1 SGEEIMSTFN
11 LPPCRLVG
19 DIKNVIKDA
28 ILDGKIPNEYEAAKA
43 LMFETYNKLRVEG

>member
-1 SGEEIMSTFN
+1 MSTFN

-43 LMFETYNKLRVEG
+43 LMHETYKQLIVKS